1 LPLFTPSLFLKRK
14 EKKRKCM
21 IKILINRVMR
31 AGLARP
37 KGGRGGL
44 DTSGGRHVMES
55 RQTKARDGQ
64 HFPLSCVWG
73 WGWGWARK
81 HAAHGWFDR
90 LVFIFGFAR
99 RRQQQPACVNSTSC
113 VGAQ

>member
-55 RQTKARDGQ
+55 R
-64 HFPLSCVWG
+64 
-73 WGWGWARK
+73 
-81 HAAHGWFDR
+81 
-90 LVFIFGFAR
+90 
-99 RRQQQPACVNSTSC
+99 
-113 VGAQ
+113 